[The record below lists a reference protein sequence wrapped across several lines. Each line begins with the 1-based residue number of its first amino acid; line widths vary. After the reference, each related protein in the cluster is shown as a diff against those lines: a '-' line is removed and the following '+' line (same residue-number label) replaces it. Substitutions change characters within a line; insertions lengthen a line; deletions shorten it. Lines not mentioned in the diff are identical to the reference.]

1 MTTSKSESPDR
12 LTKFDKIGTHATI
25 RVFVP
30 LHHNRYVI
38 RASGALLVLIGTA
51 LQRISEQQDK
61 SEGAI
66 LHEAH
71 WKLGIA
77 QAVLTELNKT
87 GEVAVVERLIR
98 DHQALL

>member
-1 MTTSKSESPDR
+1 MSDSPDR
-12 LTKFDKIGTHATI
+12 LTEFDKIGTSATL
-25 RVFVP
+25 RLFVP
-30 LHHNRYVI
+30 LHWNRHVI

-51 LQRISEQQDK
+51 LQRISEQQDQT
-61 SEGAI
+61 EGHI

-77 QAVLTELNKT
+77 QSILTELNKT

-98 DHQALL
+98 DHHALL